1 VLREIHF
8 TPLFLKLTALFTLLF
23 AACIGLINA
32 RPYDD
37 SELRAL
43 FAPSNECPMPCF
55 IGIRPGVTTA
65 DEALAVLEAH
75 EWIGDVELAYNRVT
89 GAPNAAIWSWSG
101 SQPPLILDTLYGSPY
116 RGNLRIQDG
125 IVTAIWIPTTITA
138 GDLRLLWGKPDQIA
152 FTLFRNLEVERYP
165 LFLSYFE
172 IFAGQRAVSQAFVY
186 CPYFPVDWY
195 APVALTLGDASDVTF
210 ISERTTTNRFPDIIV
225 DLHEKY
231 C

>member
-1 VLREIHF
+1 MRSLAKI
-8 TPLFLKLTALFTLLF
+8 ALLITLLITV
-23 AACIGLINA
+23 CIGLIHA

-37 SELRAL
+37 SALRAL
-43 FAPSNECPMPCF
+43 LASPTDCPMPCF
-55 IGIRPGVTTA
+55 IGIRPGVSAA
-65 DEALAVLEAH
+65 DEALAILEAH
-75 EWIGDVELAYNRVT
+75 GWIGDVELAYDRVT
-89 GAPNAAIWSWSG
+89 GQPNAAIWNWSG
-101 SQPPLILDTLYGSPY
+101 SQPNLIQDTLYGRPY

-138 GDLRLLWGKPDQIA
+138 GDLRLLWGKPDQVA
-152 FTLFRNLEVERYP
+152 FTLFRNVDEERYP

-172 IFAGQRAVSQAFVY
+172 IFRGQSAVSQTFVY

-195 APVALTLGDASDVTF
+195 APVALTLGDASDVAF
-210 ISERTTTNRFPDIIV
+210 ISARTTTNRFPDVIV